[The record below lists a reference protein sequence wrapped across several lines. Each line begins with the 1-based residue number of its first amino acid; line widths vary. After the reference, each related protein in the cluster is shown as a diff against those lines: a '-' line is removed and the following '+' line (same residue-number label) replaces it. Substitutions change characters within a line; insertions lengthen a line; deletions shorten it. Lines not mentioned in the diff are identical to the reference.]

1 MGKLL
6 KGVVKFT
13 VAAAAIGGVCYA
25 FKDQI
30 KESKLYKEY
39 DVDTKIDKVKNT
51 IKEKMPK
58 AFSNEEDIVDDDEIF
73 FDDMDMAVES
83 PEKNYVSIVPE
94 QTENTAPTEEATE
107 TEETVAETD
116 STEDSTVPTI
126 EL

>member
-30 KESKLYKEY
+30 KESKIYKDY
-39 DVDTKIDKVKNT
+39 DVDTKINKVKTT

-94 QTENTAPTEEATE
+94 QTADTTEDSKTEAPAESENTSE
-107 TEETVAETD
+107 
-116 STEDSTVPTI
+116 EDSTVPTI

>member
-1 MGKLL
+1 
-6 KGVVKFT
+6 
-13 VAAAAIGGVCYA
+13 
-25 FKDQI
+25 
-30 KESKLYKEY
+30 
-39 DVDTKIDKVKNT
+39 
-51 IKEKMPK
+51 MPK

-94 QTENTAPTEEATE
+94 QTENTAPAEEATE
-107 TEETVAETD
+107 AEETVAETD

>member
-94 QTENTAPTEEATE
+94 QTENTVPAEEATDS
-107 TEETVAETD
+107 EETAVETD

>member
-94 QTENTAPTEEATE
+94 QTENTAPAEETTEA
-107 TEETVAETD
+107 EETVAETD

>member
-30 KESKLYKEY
+30 KESKFYQEH
-39 DVDTKIDKVKNT
+39 DVDTKINKVKTT

-58 AFSNEEDIVDDDEIF
+58 AFSNEEDIVDEDEIF

-94 QTENTAPTEEATE
+94 ATSDE
-107 TEETVAETD
+107 VSDETTEETSEAEDKATE
-116 STEDSTVPTI
+116 EDSTVPTI

>member
-30 KESKLYKEY
+30 KESKVYKDY
-39 DVDTKIDKVKNT
+39 DVDTKINKVKTT

-58 AFSNEEDIVDDDEIF
+58 AFVNEEDIVEDDEIF
-73 FDDMDMAVES
+73 FDDMDMVVES

-94 QTENTAPTEEATE
+94 ATEATTPE
-107 TEETVAETD
+107 DDTEETIESEEA
-116 STEDSTVPTI
+116 SVPTI
-126 EL
+126 EI

>member
-30 KESKLYKEY
+30 KESKIYKDY
-39 DVDTKIDKVKNT
+39 DVDTKINKVKTT

-94 QTENTAPTEEATE
+94 QTADTTEDSETEAPAESENTSE
-107 TEETVAETD
+107 
-116 STEDSTVPTI
+116 EDSTVPTI

>member
-30 KESKLYKEY
+30 KESKIYKDY
-39 DVDTKIDKVKNT
+39 DVDTKINKVKTT

-58 AFSNEEDIVDDDEIF
+58 AFVNEEDIVDDDEIF
-73 FDDMDMAVES
+73 FDDMDIAVES

-94 QTENTAPTEEATE
+94 QTADTAEP
-107 TEETVAETD
+107 VAEGKNEEPAEAA
-116 STEDSTVPTI
+116 EDSTVPTI

>member
-94 QTENTAPTEEATE
+94 QTENTAPAEEATE
-107 TEETVAETD
+107 AEETVAETD

>member
-94 QTENTAPTEEATE
+94 QTENTVPAEEATE
-107 TEETVAETD
+107 AEETVAETD